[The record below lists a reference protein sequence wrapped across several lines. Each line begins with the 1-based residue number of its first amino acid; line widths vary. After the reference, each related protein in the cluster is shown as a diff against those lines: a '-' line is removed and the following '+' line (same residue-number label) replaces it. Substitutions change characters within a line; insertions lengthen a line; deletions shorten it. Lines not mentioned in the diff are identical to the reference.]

1 MKKLFFL
8 VFFFSGCLCLFS
20 QNNLDEI
27 KIGIYA
33 KDHSKIYKGLSNHF
47 GDDFSAIPPNKF
59 VEFANWLLELE
70 DYSSAY
76 QFFMIA
82 NISAFLNGDMSLEE
96 KNSFIKNINSKCDSL
111 IKKITQLDRINIE
124 KNKYN
129 IFPGKINFLNNLA
142 IMLKNSDRIKFD
154 AKPSKKVRN
163 TQEGI
168 APIQIETIS
177 GGIQLAEEKPEIDEA
192 PFYDYRDIIDNLVYP
207 QKAKE
212 QKIEG
217 TVTLEIVLNEL
228 GNVVEKKVISSDND
242 IFNSYAQNVIDYVKF
257 RPAKRSGKPVH
268 SKLLV
273 PIHFI
278 NK

>member
-47 GDDFSAIPPNKF
+47 GDDFSAIHPNKF

-82 NISAFLNGDMSLEE
+82 NVSAFLNGDMSLEE

-142 IMLKNSDRIKFD
+142 IMLKNSERIKFD
-154 AKPSKKVRN
+154 AKPSNKVRN

-177 GGIQLAEEKPEIDEA
+177 DGIQLAEEKPEIDEA

-242 IFNSYAQNVIDYVKF
+242 IFNSYALNVIDYVKF
-257 RPAKRSGKPVH
+257 RPAKRSEKPVH